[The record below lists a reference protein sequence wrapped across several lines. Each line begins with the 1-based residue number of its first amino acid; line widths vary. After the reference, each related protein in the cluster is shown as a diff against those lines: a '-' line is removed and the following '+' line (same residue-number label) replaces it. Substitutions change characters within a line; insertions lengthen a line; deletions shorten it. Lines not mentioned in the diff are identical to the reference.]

1 MALQCSA
8 VDGTGDTWKQE
19 TSKPLKRNLL
29 LLKIANYGG
38 KTKQEPLTSYLTFHL
53 RSPPYI
59 PYFSNDQTMGSRR
72 QCFYRV
78 AEFHLMNC
86 ILIKLIVQTFVIN
99 SEFFRLEPCVFV
111 AATSESQPSFFFQIT
126 LLGFISGIVALKP
139 FKHPVRSSSEEM
151 GFITSSYIPAYY
163 FFFFKPH
170 FYIKFPLKY

>member
-19 TSKPLKRNLL
+19 TSKPLMRNLL
-29 LLKIANYGG
+29 LLKIASYGG

-99 SEFFRLEPCVFV
+99 SEFFRLEPCVFI
-111 AATSESQPSFFFQIT
+111 AATSESQPSFFFPNYVT
-126 LLGFISGIVALKP
+126 RFHLWHSGIKAIQTSRQK
-139 FKHPVRSSSEEM
+139 FFWRN
-151 GFITSSYIPAYY
+151 GFHYQ
-163 FFFFKPH
+163 
-170 FYIKFPLKY
+170 

>member
-1 MALQCSA
+1 MPKIDVVSFQDKQLRTNCFKFNLINSTTIWHYNAQQF
-8 VDGTGDTWKQE
+8 DGTGDTWKQE
-19 TSKPLKRNLL
+19 TSKPLMRNLL

-59 PYFSNDQTMGSRR
+59 PYFSSDQTMGSRR

-111 AATSESQPSFFFQIT
+111 AATSESQPSFFSK
-126 LLGFISGIVALKP
+126 L
-139 FKHPVRSSSEEM
+139 R
-151 GFITSSYIPAYY
+151 Y
-163 FFFFKPH
+163 
-170 FYIKFPLKY
+170 

>member
-126 LLGFISGIVALKP
+126 LLGFISGIVALSHSNIPSEVLLK
-139 FKHPVRSSSEEM
+139 KWVSLPVVI
-151 GFITSSYIPAYY
+151 FLLIT
-163 FFFFKPH
+163 FFFLSH
-170 FYIKFPLKY
+170 TSTSNFP